1 MLEMTRPVV
10 EAANQPEPAHFVEA
24 ARAQMQGR
32 MLKDHAV
39 QLVISGRTTVEEAM
53 RVSTQL
59 ED

>member
-1 MLEMTRPVV
+1 MTRPVV
-10 EAANQPEPAHFVEA
+10 EAANRPEPERFVEA
-24 ARAQMQGR
+24 ARAQMEGR
-32 MLKDHAV
+32 MLTDHAA